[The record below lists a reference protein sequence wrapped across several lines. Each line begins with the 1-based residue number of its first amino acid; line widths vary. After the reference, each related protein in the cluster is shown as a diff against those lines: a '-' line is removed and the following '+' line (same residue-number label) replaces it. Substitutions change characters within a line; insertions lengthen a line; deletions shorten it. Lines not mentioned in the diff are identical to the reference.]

1 MRTIALQNPEP
12 RNTAMSVY
20 CMESF
25 TIKRES
31 RRSLKVQ
38 KSKSLTSVPA
48 KNYIV
53 HHQSTRREV
62 WVGRHAQ
69 FAIFKVLTQ
78 SRSQS
83 PRYPRPA
90 VGNEGLWD
98 KAFTG
103 KQESCDR
110 SNCAGVR
117 YSHIRFYQMESLF
130 HEAIEFS
137 MEKLGMK
144 VLMKEQYDALLKS
157 YMCRK
162 KVCWWH
168 CRQVSENRLSDFTL
182 DVRLHSKRLW
192 GKILLLS

>member
-1 MRTIALQNPEP
+1 MKIWRYENL
-12 RNTAMSVY
+12 
-20 CMESF
+20 CSF
-25 TIKRES
+25 TI
-31 RRSLKVQ
+31 L
-38 KSKSLTSVPA
+38 A
-48 KNYIV
+48 
-53 HHQSTRREV
+53 
-62 WVGRHAQ
+62 
-69 FAIFKVLTQ
+69 Q

-117 YSHIRFYQMESLF
+117 HSHIRFYQMQSLF
-130 HEAIEFS
+130 YEAIEFS
-137 MEKLGMK
+137 MEKLGIK

-162 KVCWWH
+162 KVCWWRY
-168 CRQVSENRLSDFTL
+168 RQVSENRLSDFTL
-182 DVRLHSKRLW
+182 DVRLHSKLLW

>member
-1 MRTIALQNPEP
+1 MRLQKGVNFE
-12 RNTAMSVY
+12 
-20 CMESF
+20 F
-25 TIKRES
+25 
-31 RRSLKVQ
+31 
-38 KSKSLTSVPA
+38 
-48 KNYIV
+48 
-53 HHQSTRREV
+53 V
-62 WVGRHAQ
+62 W
-69 FAIFKVLTQ
+69 TQ

-117 YSHIRFYQMESLF
+117 YSHIRFYQMVSLF
-130 HEAIEFS
+130 YEAIEFS
-137 MEKLGMK
+137 MEKLGIK

-162 KVCWWH
+162 KVCWWY
-168 CRQVSENRLSDFTL
+168 CRQVSENRLSDLPSMF
-182 DVRLHSKRLW
+182 DY
-192 GKILLLS
+192 I

>member
-1 MRTIALQNPEP
+1 MRSRFSALSFCAVLNLVP
-12 RNTAMSVY
+12 RVRVTLDQ
-20 CMESF
+20 
-25 TIKRES
+25 R
-31 RRSLKVQ
+31 
-38 KSKSLTSVPA
+38 
-48 KNYIV
+48 
-53 HHQSTRREV
+53 
-62 WVGRHAQ
+62 VG
-69 FAIFKVLTQ
+69 
-78 SRSQS
+78 
-83 PRYPRPA
+83 Y
-90 VGNEGLWD
+90 EGLWD
-98 KAFTG
+98 KALTG

-137 MEKLGMK
+137 MEKLGIK

-168 CRQVSENRLSDFTL
+168 CRHVSENRLSDFTL
-182 DVRLHSKRLW
+182 DVRLHSKLLW

>member
-1 MRTIALQNPEP
+1 MSKFLKSPPLLLWFCIVVPSFPWRAL
-12 RNTAMSVY
+12 
-20 CMESF
+20 
-25 TIKRES
+25 
-31 RRSLKVQ
+31 
-38 KSKSLTSVPA
+38 LTCAVV
-48 KNYIV
+48 IQLCLD
-53 HHQSTRREV
+53 H
-62 WVGRHAQ
+62 W
-69 FAIFKVLTQ
+69 Q

-117 YSHIRFYQMESLF
+117 HSHIRFYQMQSLF
-130 HEAIEFS
+130 YEAIEFS
-137 MEKLGMK
+137 MEKLGIK

-182 DVRLHSKRLW
+182 DVRLHSGGLHSK
-192 GKILLLS
+192 LLYCGARFCCYR

>member
-1 MRTIALQNPEP
+1 MCQGLLPSRRHIE
-12 RNTAMSVY
+12 
-20 CMESF
+20 
-25 TIKRES
+25 KRED
-31 RRSLKVQ
+31 
-38 KSKSLTSVPA
+38 
-48 KNYIV
+48 
-53 HHQSTRREV
+53 HEV
-62 WVGRHAQ
+62 GV
-69 FAIFKVLTQ
+69 KQ

-103 KQESCDR
+103 KQESCDW
-110 SNCAGVR
+110 SNCAGVG
-117 YSHIRFYQMESLF
+117 YSHIRFYQMQSLF

-137 MEKLGMK
+137 MEKLGIK

-168 CRQVSENRLSDFTL
+168 CRQVSENRLFDFTL
-182 DVRLHSKRLW
+182 DVRLHSKRP
-192 GKILLLS
+192 

>member
-1 MRTIALQNPEP
+1 
-12 RNTAMSVY
+12 MS
-20 CMESF
+20 
-25 TIKRES
+25 S
-31 RRSLKVQ
+31 RAFIIPSHNKKYEKEL
-38 KSKSLTSVPA
+38 L
-48 KNYIV
+48 I
-53 HHQSTRREV
+53 H
-62 WVGRHAQ
+62 
-69 FAIFKVLTQ
+69 Q

-137 MEKLGMK
+137 MEKLGIK
-144 VLMKEQYDALLKS
+144 VLMKEQ
-157 YMCRK
+157 
-162 KVCWWH
+162 
-168 CRQVSENRLSDFTL
+168 
-182 DVRLHSKRLW
+182 
-192 GKILLLS
+192 

>member
-1 MRTIALQNPEP
+1 MNRHIWEA
-12 RNTAMSVY
+12 
-20 CMESF
+20 
-25 TIKRES
+25 KRDLS
-31 RRSLKVQ
+31 AGCCL
-38 KSKSLTSVPA
+38 LI
-48 KNYIV
+48 NG
-53 HHQSTRREV
+53 TRKRK
-62 WVGRHAQ
+62 WNKRKLA
-69 FAIFKVLTQ
+69 Q

-117 YSHIRFYQMESLF
+117 HSHIRFYQMQSLF

-137 MEKLGMK
+137 MEKLGIK
-144 VLMKEQYDALLKS
+144 VLMKEQCDALLKS
-157 YMCRK
+157 YMCRR

-168 CRQVSENRLSDFTL
+168 ADRFRKIAYPILPSMFDYIRSCCTVGTGLPSSVCVVGCAFVMAVS
-182 DVRLHSKRLW
+182 V
-192 GKILLLS
+192 ILVI

>member
-1 MRTIALQNPEP
+1 MPRETHIFGDVSKIRILLVTGSRMLVTFALQG
-12 RNTAMSVY
+12 
-20 CMESF
+20 
-25 TIKRES
+25 
-31 RRSLKVQ
+31 L
-38 KSKSLTSVPA
+38 
-48 KNYIV
+48 
-53 HHQSTRREV
+53 H
-62 WVGRHAQ
+62 
-69 FAIFKVLTQ
+69 Q

-117 YSHIRFYQMESLF
+117 HSHIRLYQMESLF
-130 HEAIEFS
+130 YEAIEFS
-137 MEKLGMK
+137 MEKLGIK

-168 CRQVSENRLSDFTL
+168 CRQFSENRLSDFTF
-182 DVRLHSKRLW
+182 DVRLHLKRLW